1 MFSDPQSVT
10 ISGSATSLPRVS
22 SGDLSGKF
30 RSGDGAVALSIAHT
44 ANKRERNMVRVDR
57 NIVGADPLDTTKQRN
72 YSAAAYLVLDVPLNS
87 VGFDAAAKQ
96 ALVTALADW
105 IKVAGN
111 TAKFVGLES

>member
-1 MFSDPQSVT
+1 MYTDPQTVT
-10 ISGSATSLPRVS
+10 LSGTATTLPRIS
-22 SGDLSGKF
+22 AGEMSGKF
-30 RSGDGAVALSIAHT
+30 RTGDGALSLNISHT
-44 ANKRERNMVRVDR
+44 ANRRERSVARIDR

-72 YSAAAYLVLDVPLNS
+72 YVASAYIVLDVPLNS

-105 IKVAGN
+105 AKVAGN

>member
-1 MFSDPQSVT
+1 MFADPQSVT
-10 ISGSATSLPRVS
+10 LSGTATSLPRVS
-22 SGDLSGKF
+22 SGELSGKF
-30 RSGDGAVALSIAHT
+30 RSSDGAVQLVISHT
-44 ANKRERNMVRVDR
+44 ANKRERNMGRIDR

-96 ALVTALADW
+96 ALVTALVDW
-105 IKVAGN
+105 FKVAGN